1 TKLSLAFFS
10 RKINESRVL
19 HELDSSEFV
28 LFYPKKSEIYERVL
42 NELNVYEFETLLINK
57 PILTKIAKNFLE
69 QSQNLIQEKNKFL
82 DLKKA
87 ELQKRRAQILNV
99 RESIKE
105 D

>member
-1 TKLSLAFFS
+1 
-10 RKINESRVL
+10 
-19 HELDSSEFV
+19 
-28 LFYPKKSEIYERVL
+28 SEIYERVL
-42 NELNVYEFETLLINK
+42 NELNVYEFEALLINK

-69 QSQNLIQEKNKFL
+69 QSQILIQEKSKFL

-99 RESIKE
+99 RENIKE

>member
-1 TKLSLAFFS
+1 
-10 RKINESRVL
+10 
-19 HELDSSEFV
+19 
-28 LFYPKKSEIYERVL
+28 PKKSEIYERVL
-42 NELNVYEFETLLINK
+42 NELNVYEFEALLINK

-87 ELQKRRAQILNV
+87 ELQKRRVQILNV

>member
-1 TKLSLAFFS
+1 
-10 RKINESRVL
+10 
-19 HELDSSEFV
+19 
-28 LFYPKKSEIYERVL
+28 RVL
-42 NELNVYEFETLLINK
+42 NELNVYEFEALLINK

-69 QSQNLIQEKNKFL
+69 QSQILIQEKSKFL

-99 RESIKE
+99 RENIKE

>member
-1 TKLSLAFFS
+1 
-10 RKINESRVL
+10 
-19 HELDSSEFV
+19 

-42 NELNVYEFETLLINK
+42 NELNVYEFEALLINK

-69 QSQNLIQEKNKFL
+69 QSQILIQEKSKFL

-99 RESIKE
+99 RENIKE

>member
-1 TKLSLAFFS
+1 
-10 RKINESRVL
+10 
-19 HELDSSEFV
+19 
-28 LFYPKKSEIYERVL
+28 
-42 NELNVYEFETLLINK
+42 
-57 PILTKIAKNFLE
+57 KNFLE

-87 ELQKRRAQILNV
+87 ELQKRRVQILNV

>member
-1 TKLSLAFFS
+1 
-10 RKINESRVL
+10 
-19 HELDSSEFV
+19 
-28 LFYPKKSEIYERVL
+28 IYERVL
-42 NELNVYEFETLLINK
+42 NELNVYEFEALLINK

>member
-1 TKLSLAFFS
+1 SLAFFS

>member
-1 TKLSLAFFS
+1 
-10 RKINESRVL
+10 
-19 HELDSSEFV
+19 
-28 LFYPKKSEIYERVL
+28 
-42 NELNVYEFETLLINK
+42 ETLLINK

>member
-1 TKLSLAFFS
+1 
-10 RKINESRVL
+10 
-19 HELDSSEFV
+19 
-28 LFYPKKSEIYERVL
+28 
-42 NELNVYEFETLLINK
+42 
-57 PILTKIAKNFLE
+57 AKNFLE